1 MNDSSDIEH
10 NWQNFFSFWTI
21 FCPFTSNP
29 ITTQRIKILKRKKKT
44 PGDIIIL
51 HKCTIYDNHM
61 IYGSWDMKC
70 YRWNFLSSWAIFFTF
85 YPPLTAQKIK
95 ISKKTKKKT
104 TWRYRHLTQVD
115 QKSWS
120 YALLILRY
128 RAWQM

>member
-1 MNDSSDIEH
+1 MYDSSDIEH

-21 FCPFTSNP
+21 FCPFISNP

-51 HKCTIYDNHM
+51 HKCTINDNHM

-95 ISKKTKKKT
+95 ISKKNKKKN
-104 TWRYRHLTQVD
+104 HLEISSFNTSGPKIMIICFTD
-115 QKSWS
+115 PE
-120 YALLILRY
+120 I
-128 RAWQM
+128 